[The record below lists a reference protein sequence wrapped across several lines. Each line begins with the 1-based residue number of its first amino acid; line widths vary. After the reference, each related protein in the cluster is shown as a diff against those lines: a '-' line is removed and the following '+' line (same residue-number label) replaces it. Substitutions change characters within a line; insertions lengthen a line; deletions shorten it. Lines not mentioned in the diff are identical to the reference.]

1 MPINPSIIGNV
12 LAPQAVQMPDVNAML
27 QTQTQSMENT
37 FKIEAARQAAA
48 KEEAAAQQ
56 KAQEAATIKA
66 LLPAYTYGIQTGDI
80 EGALNLAPPDMR
92 DGLMPY
98 AEALRGKSPEQV
110 RAALYGSLAGSP
122 EGQEALAAIQ
132 RAETAGIQR
141 EQNVLTREDI
151 NLRRQ
156 KQALDARGE
165 GAWELKEGVDENGQP
180 AFMWVNPRTRATEPL
195 RPGGGG
201 AAPVAVAPGAAPGP
215 TPIPAPDVVTPR
227 MPEAGVPVAEAPIS
241 TAQPPGQQPQ
251 FRPKAKADKEITQE
265 ERRRAASL
273 RYAVANADRVAEIIA
288 KDPKAF
294 GQGADEFLL
303 SIVPFDMGK
312 EFLQFTQDANREQVY
327 YRMTQTV
334 ATLLR
339 LATGAAFTSPEIVT
353 ESASYMPKYGD
364 EPETARDKLDALQ
377 DRVASEIGST
387 GRAWTPQDQA
397 EYDAAMMA
405 LEAMKDRLY
414 PAGGGGAAP
423 SAGGEGEG
431 EVDMNNPLLQVQ
443 VP

>member
-1 MPINPSIIGNV
+1 MPLDPSIISSYNPG
-12 LAPQAVQMPDVNAML
+12 AGIDVNALM
-27 QTQTQSMENT
+27 QQRMQGMEN
-37 FKIEAARQAAA
+37 INALERQRKADDLAMQDR
-48 KEEAAAQQ
+48 AAAQQ

-80 EGALNLAPPDMR
+80 EGALNLAPPEMR

-165 GAWELKEGVDENGQP
+165 GAWELKEGEGG
-180 AFMWVNPRTRATEPL
+180 FFWTNPRTRQVIPADVT
-195 RPGGGG
+195 GG
-201 AAPVAVAPGAAPGP
+201 AAPAVAAPGAVPGP

-227 MPEAGVPVAEAPIS
+227 MPETGVPAAEAPIS

-251 FRPKAKADKEITQE
+251 FRPKPKEGKEITQE
-265 ERRRAASL
+265 ERRRAASV
-273 RYAVANADRVAEIIA
+273 RYTDKNASRVAEIIDKNPA
-288 KDPKAF
+288 AF

-312 EFLQFTQDANREQVY
+312 DFLQFTQDSDREQVY
-327 YRMTQTV
+327 YRMTQIV

-339 LATGAAFTSPEIVT
+339 LETGAAYTTPELVT
-353 ESASYMPKYGD
+353 ESASFMPKYGD
-364 EPETARDKLDALQ
+364 DPATARDKIDALQ
-377 DRVASEIGST
+377 DRVTSAVGST

-397 EYDAAMMA
+397 EYDAAMVA
-405 LEAMKDRLY
+405 LEAVKDRLY
-414 PAGGGGAAP
+414 PGGGGAAP
-423 SAGGEGEG
+423 SAGGNEI
-431 EVDMNNPLLQVQ
+431 DTSNPLLQDLTHGRR
-443 VP
+443 

>member
-1 MPINPSIIGNV
+1 MPLDPSIISSYNPG
-12 LAPQAVQMPDVNAML
+12 AGIDVNALM
-27 QTQTQSMENT
+27 QQRMQGMEN
-37 FKIEAARQAAA
+37 INALERQRKADDIAMQDR
-48 KEEAAAQQ
+48 AAAQQ
-56 KAQEAATIKA
+56 KAQADAAVKA
-66 LLPAYTYGIQTGDI
+66 LLPAYAYGFQNPSDPDGMLALVPADQQEAFAPYI
-80 EGALNLAPPDMR
+80 EQIRN
-92 DGLMPY
+92 
-98 AEALRGKSPEQV
+98 KSPEQV
-110 RAALYGSLAGSP
+110 IAALTGSLVTSETGRAFL
-122 EGQEALAAIQ
+122 ENQARMRTAQIQQGQLE
-132 RAETAGIQR
+132 
-141 EQNVLTREDI
+141 VSREDI

-165 GAWELKEGVDENGQP
+165 GAWELKEGVDKNGQP

-251 FRPKAKADKEITQE
+251 FRPKPKEGKEITQE
-265 ERRRAASL
+265 ERRRAASV
-273 RYAVANADRVAEIIA
+273 RYTDKNASRVAEIIDKNPA
-288 KDPKAF
+288 AF

-312 EFLQFTQDANREQVY
+312 DFLQFTQDSDREQVY
-327 YRMTQTV
+327 YRMTQIV

-339 LATGAAFTSPEIVT
+339 LETGAAYTTPELVT
-353 ESASYMPKYGD
+353 ESASFMPKYGD
-364 EPETARDKLDALQ
+364 DPATARDKIDALQ
-377 DRVASEIGST
+377 DRVTSAVGST

-405 LEAMKDRLY
+405 LEAVKDRLY
-414 PAGGGGAAP
+414 PGGGGAAP
-423 SAGGEGEG
+423 SAGGNEI
-431 EVDMNNPLLQVQ
+431 DTSNPLLQDLTHGRR
-443 VP
+443 